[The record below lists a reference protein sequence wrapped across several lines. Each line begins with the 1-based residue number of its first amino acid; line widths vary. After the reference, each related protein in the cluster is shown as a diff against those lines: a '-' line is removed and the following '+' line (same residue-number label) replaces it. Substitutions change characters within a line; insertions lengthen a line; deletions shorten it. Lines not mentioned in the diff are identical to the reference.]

1 VTVGV
6 AYTVGTSA
14 DTSDVFPGDWT
25 QLYVGVRD
33 GLTITLLEESF
44 MPVAGQY
51 RFVGWWR
58 GDIQVAGPDAFDVVT
73 GVRA

>member
-33 GLTITLLEESF
+33 G
-44 MPVAGQY
+44 G
-51 RFVGWWR
+51 
-58 GDIQVAGPDAFDVVT
+58 
-73 GVRA
+73 